1 MSSLE
6 IVPGW
11 AFSWCWYFFL
21 ASAVSAFTAVLTLVT
36 IITMFTELQK
46 KNAIP
51 LLSVY
56 VFALGVQ
63 SITSMVTFWMCRSSL
78 NPNRK

>member
-1 MSSLE
+1 MSSFE
-6 IVPGW
+6 VVPGW
-11 AFSWCWYFFL
+11 AYSYCWFFFV
-21 ASAVSAFTAVLTLVT
+21 ASAVSALTAVLTLIT
-36 IITMFTELQK
+36 IVTMFNELNR
-46 KNAIP
+46 KNAVP

-56 VFALGVQ
+56 VFALAVQ